1 LKFSVLTLFPEIFDS
16 FLKTSIFGR
25 AIKNEIVKCDILN
38 IRDFSQNKH
47 KRVDDYPYGGGRGMV
62 MQVEPLLL
70 CLESIANF
78 KSSKVIYLSPK
89 GKLLNQES
97 IKKFAKEESII
108 LVCGHYEGIDQ
119 RFIDNFVDE
128 EVSIGDYVLTGG
140 EIPAMVFM
148 DSVSRMINGVLSDEE
163 CFIDESHYS
172 GLLEYPHYTRPSEY
186 RGYKVP
192 DVLLSGNHRE
202 IEKWRKEKSMEIT
215 RNRRLDMI
223 DKIEK

>member
-1 LKFSVLTLFPEIFDS
+1 LTLFPEIFDS

-25 AIKNEIVKCDILN
+25 AIKNEIVNCDILN

-62 MQVEPLLL
+62 MQVEPLALS
-70 CLESIANF
+70 LESIANF
-78 KSSKVIYLSPK
+78 ESSKVVYLSPK
-89 GKLLNQES
+89 GKLLNQEM
-97 IKKFAKEESII
+97 IKDFAKEESII

-148 DSVSRMINGVLSDEE
+148 DSVSRMIDGVLSDEE

-192 DVLLSGNHRE
+192 DVLLSGNHKE
-202 IEKWRKEKSMEIT
+202 IEKWRREKSLEIT
-215 RNRRLDMI
+215 RDRRLDMI